1 MIFDDKLRFFRI
13 WTTEFFEAWGESC
26 TLSICVSCSG
36 ALRCY
41 QARITL
47 NKFSASCFLEHIGSM
62 NLDCKSNVKA
72 SFWLEILRGDFFF
85 LPLPSETVKFLFWR
99 VGFFFFLFTFIQRGS
114 PFGVSN
120 LFRVSPIRHCRFVS
134 SSPMWL
140 SKQQENHGSRGFSF
154 NLPV

>member
-26 TLSICVSCSG
+26 ILSICVSCSG

-72 SFWLEILRGDFFF
+72 SFWLEILRGDFVFI
-85 LPLPSETVKFLFWR
+85 PLPCETVKFLFWR
-99 VGFFFFLFTFIQRGS
+99 VGFFFSLFPFIQRGS
-114 PFGVSN
+114 PLASQTYSEY
-120 LFRVSPIRHCRFVS
+120 L
-134 SSPMWL
+134 L
-140 SKQQENHGSRGFSF
+140 SDIVGLSLVHPCGYQNSKGTMVAGASVF
-154 NLPV
+154 